1 MNPSLFGLDEPV
13 KRIAAI
19 EVPTS
24 DASLRR
30 IRVGRRTVAT
40 LPANVIEAMGITVGD
55 AWTEAV
61 ATALQQAEAEHTVRR
76 HAQRLLK
83 RRALSRNELIERLQR
98 KEANTQLVGRIAD
111 EMTAAGAI
119 DDEAY
124 ARLVAVS
131 EADRG
136 PVSVK
141 YLLHKLHQH
150 GIAQPLAHQVAEA
163 TLQDTDVAAT
173 AAQFAAARLRS
184 MSSQPPEVSARRIG
198 AALARRGFDA
208 DFITSVLDEIGL
220 SVTLMG
226 ESGEDHEA
234 PNVPGK

>member
-55 AWTEAV
+55 AWTETV

-83 RRALSRNELIERLQR
+83 RRALSRNELIQRLQR
-98 KEANTQLVGRIAD
+98 KEADAQLAGRIAD

-136 PVSVK
+136 LVSVK
-141 YLLHKLHQH
+141 YLQHKLHQH

-184 MSSQPPEVSARRIG
+184 MSSQPPEVAARRIG

-220 SVTLMG
+220 SATLMG
-226 ESGEDHEA
+226 DLADDHEA
-234 PNVPGK
+234 PNVLGK

>member
-55 AWTEAV
+55 AWTETV
-61 ATALQQAEAEHTVRR
+61 ATALQLAEAKHTVRR

-83 RRALSRNELIERLQR
+83 QRALSRNELIERLQR
-98 KEANTQLVGRIAD
+98 KEADTQLAGRIAD

-136 PVSVK
+136 PISAT
-141 YLLHKLHQH
+141 YLEHKLQQR
-150 GIAQPLAHQVAEA
+150 GIAQELAHEVAGAILQNTDIAETA
-163 TLQDTDVAAT
+163 TRFAAT
-173 AAQFAAARLRS
+173 RLRS
-184 MSSQPPEVSARRIG
+184 MSSQPPEVAARRIG
-198 AALARRGFDA
+198 AALARRGFDT
-208 DFITSVLDEIGL
+208 DFVASVLDEIGL
-220 SVTLMG
+220 SASY
-226 ESGEDHEA
+226 SGDAGDYCETSD
-234 PNVPGK
+234 VPE

>member
-1 MNPSLFGLDEPV
+1 M
-13 KRIAAI
+13 
-19 EVPTS
+19 
-24 DASLRR
+24 
-30 IRVGRRTVAT
+30 AT
-40 LPANVIEAMGITVGD
+40 LPADVIVVMGVAVGD
-55 AWTEAV
+55 AWTEAL
-61 ATALQQAEAEHTVRR
+61 ATAVQQAKVEHTVRV

-83 RRALSRNELIERLQR
+83 QRALSRNELIERLQR
-98 KEANTQLVGRIAD
+98 KESNPQLVGRIAD

-141 YLLHKLHQH
+141 YLQHKLQQR
-150 GIAQPLAHQVAEA
+150 GIAQELAQQVAGA
-163 TLQDTDVAAT
+163 TLEDTDVAAT

-184 MSSQPPEVSARRIG
+184 MSSQPPEVAARRIG

-220 SVTLMG
+220 SATMMG
-226 ESGEDHEA
+226 DSGEDYEV
-234 PNVPGK
+234 PNVLGK